1 MRTFKRAAP
10 IALCDWC
17 CVVICPCL
25 QASVE
30 GLPDCLLEGELRKCT
45 LVLRNTGASALHGIR
60 VVTSGP
66 DVYLPPDNADLS
78 SPSVDSVMPGKG
90 PLLQMN
96 PSILASLCMLCS
108 SSLCAANLGAVGE
121 LPQAYSPKTAVS
133 GRCLAVCWGKHA
145 AHVAEAAEQHMP
157 SPMLPV
163 PHAACRI
170 DLQAM

>member
-96 PSILASLCMLCS
+96 PSISILVHVVQLVSMCCQSRCSRRASPGIFPQDSGFRKVPCRVLGQAC
-108 SSLCAANLGAVGE
+108 CACG
-121 LPQAYSPKTAVS
+121 
-133 GRCLAVCWGKHA
+133 
-145 AHVAEAAEQHMP
+145 
-157 SPMLPV
+157 
-163 PHAACRI
+163 
-170 DLQAM
+170 